1 MINRIAALF
10 EMIKEAVEAYTYL
23 VSWKEPLVTSA
34 SMIFFVQW
42 CIYFDPAYVGALLF
56 ILLILLMALLAFRR
70 CRGNLK
76 DAFVKRE
83 VERNLKVRD
92 VLCPCFYLKIDEF
105 EGGA

>member
-23 VSWKEPLVTSA
+23 VSWKEPLVTCA

-42 CIYFDPAYVGALLF
+42 CIYFDPAYVGALPF
-56 ILLILLMALLAFRR
+56 ILLIFLMAFMAFRR
-70 CRGNLK
+70 CRGKLK
-76 DAFVKRE
+76 DAFVNKE

-92 VLCPCFYLKIDEF
+92 VPCPCFISKSMMF